1 MMGKWVSI
9 RFFVLYMANKN
20 ICDYFYFFFIYRE
33 AEYITYQWIY
43 SVLGHEHKNCI
54 HHIWFFFF
62 FSQHTHIPQ
71 WCLGIKLISNNS
83 LVTGLSSGLSIFT
96 LRYRYW
102 IRRMPLIHFTFIVI
116 IDFPVLF
123 KITAFGNQFRP
134 YHLHR
139 NESFVIKASGI
150 FGWPRKRKNCNFFK
164 AF

>member
-1 MMGKWVSI
+1 MMGENGFHSWRNNI
-9 RFFVLYMANKN
+9 RFSVLYMANKN
-20 ICDYFYFFFIYRE
+20 ICDYYYFFYIYRE

-62 FSQHTHIPQ
+62 IQHIHIPQ

-102 IRRMPLIHFTFIVI
+102 IRRMPLIHLTFIVI

-123 KITAFGNQFRP
+123 KILVINFDRIIFIV
-134 YHLHR
+134 
-139 NESFVIKASGI
+139 NESFVIKSSGI
-150 FGWPRKRKNCNFFK
+150 FGWPRKKNVQFL
-164 AF
+164 